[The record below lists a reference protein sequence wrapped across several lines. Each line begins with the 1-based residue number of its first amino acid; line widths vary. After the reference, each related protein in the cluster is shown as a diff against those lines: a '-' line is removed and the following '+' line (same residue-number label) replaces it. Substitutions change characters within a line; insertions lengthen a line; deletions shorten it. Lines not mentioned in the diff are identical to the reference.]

1 MFEKQIYLERRKI
14 LVENFNSGLILF
26 LGNNESPSNYLGNTY
41 HFRQDSTFLYYIGLD
56 LPDLAVVID
65 VDSNTSTLFGTD
77 FSVDDIVWM
86 GPQPKVAQL
95 AELTGINQTEKFE
108 KLHSYLTE
116 VIKRGRK
123 IHFLPQYR
131 TEQFFLMGS
140 LVGIKPARVNDHVST
155 LLIQRVVKQRSVKS
169 QKEIDEIDKAVDIAY
184 RMHTAAMRMIKPG
197 MSERKIAGMIEGIAY
212 SIGAGLAFRPIVSVN
227 GQILHNHQHNNI
239 LENGSLLLNDSGA
252 ETVMHYASDIT
263 RTIPASGSFTG
274 KQKEIYQIV
283 LNSQMR
289 AIEAVYPGVA
299 NRDLH
304 LISAKT
310 IVEGLSALGLMKG
323 NADEAVQKGAHAL
336 FFPHGLGHMMGLDVH
351 DMEGLGENFVGYDD
365 KYSRSDQFGLAY
377 LRLAK
382 ALTVGNVFTIEP
394 GIYFIP
400 ELIDKWKSEN
410 KLPEFINYDRV
421 EDYRNFGGIR
431 IEDDILVTE
440 KGYRVLGKAIPKTI
454 EEVEELASK

>member
-1 MFEKQIYLERRKI
+1 MFEQQIYVERRKK
-14 LVENFNSGLILF
+14 LLENINSGLVIF
-26 LGNNESPSNYLGNTY
+26 LGNNESASNYLGNTY
-41 HFRQDSTFLYYIGLD
+41 QFRQDSTFLYYMGLD

-65 VDSNTSTLFGTD
+65 VESNSSTLFGTD

-86 GPQPKVAQL
+86 GPQPTVSQL
-95 AELTGINQTEKFE
+95 ADSSGINQSEKFE
-108 KLHSYLTE
+108 KLHSQLTE
-116 VIKRGRK
+116 AIKHGRK

-140 LVGIKPARVNDHVST
+140 LLGIKPARVNDYVST
-155 LLIQRVVKQRSVKS
+155 LLIKAVIKQRSVKS
-169 QKEIDEIDKAVDIAY
+169 RKEIEEIDKAVDIAY

-227 GQILHNHQHNNI
+227 GQILHNHNHNNMI
-239 LENGSLLLNDSGA
+239 EKGSLLVNDSGA

-263 RTIPASGSFTG
+263 RTIPASGTFTG

-283 LNSQMR
+283 LSSQMN
-289 AIEAVYPGVA
+289 AIEAVYPGVT

-310 IVEGLSALGLMKG
+310 IVEGLSTLGVMKG
-323 NADEAVQKGAHAL
+323 NPDEAVQKGAHAL

-377 LRLAK
+377 LRLAR
-382 ALTVGNVFTIEP
+382 ALTAGNVFTIEP

-410 KLPEFINYDRV
+410 KYPEFINYDRV

-440 KGYRVLGKAIPKTI
+440 DGYRILGKAIPKTI